1 MALFNILPED
11 FFKPLTSKYKTTY
24 IDCLLLIYEA
34 CQSELSFG
42 VEKEIILAKLE
53 YYFDE
58 QSPSEMVFDE
68 EDEIA
73 RDSRSKASAI
83 LRRLKDSGWF
93 EYERFSDYRD
103 KLNLQ
108 DYAITVIESF
118 NKIIKNEEMEYQSL
132 ISQIHATIMN
142 QEAYAK
148 PYEYIIKRVIENTEE
163 LMAGLKKLNS
173 SIRKSIEAITN
184 DKDANE
190 IVTDF
195 FVYHREIGSK
205 AYHRIKTSDNISN
218 FRTAILEG
226 LTKLL
231 NDQMIFERSVQGYME
246 IEQLADQ
253 FQAREKLRR
262 EILKTISAYRNF
274 DEIIAEIDYKHSR
287 YMSSAVARAKFLLT
301 NTNNAEGKISK
312 ILADLAKTFNDD
324 VNLNLND
331 ESDDALFQVFNI
343 FPQQFLDSDS
353 LYVMPISS
361 KMATPEVFSQTLG
374 LSQEERE
381 RRKQTLQEKNRNR
394 FSAKNINIFVKEL
407 LQERTSVLA
416 STLPLDTRRD
426 LIRIIFIQL
435 YGKDKKSVYHTSSTK
450 QTITR
455 SQFQFQDFLIERG
468 DNW

>member
-148 PYEYIIKRVIENTEE
+148 P
-163 LMAGLKKLNS
+163 
-173 SIRKSIEAITN
+173 
-184 DKDANE
+184 
-190 IVTDF
+190 
-195 FVYHREIGSK
+195 
-205 AYHRIKTSDNISN
+205 
-218 FRTAILEG
+218 
-226 LTKLL
+226 
-231 NDQMIFERSVQGYME
+231 
-246 IEQLADQ
+246 
-253 FQAREKLRR
+253 
-262 EILKTISAYRNF
+262 
-274 DEIIAEIDYKHSR
+274 
-287 YMSSAVARAKFLLT
+287 
-301 NTNNAEGKISK
+301 
-312 ILADLAKTFNDD
+312 
-324 VNLNLND
+324 
-331 ESDDALFQVFNI
+331 
-343 FPQQFLDSDS
+343 
-353 LYVMPISS
+353 
-361 KMATPEVFSQTLG
+361 
-374 LSQEERE
+374 
-381 RRKQTLQEKNRNR
+381 
-394 FSAKNINIFVKEL
+394 
-407 LQERTSVLA
+407 
-416 STLPLDTRRD
+416 
-426 LIRIIFIQL
+426 
-435 YGKDKKSVYHTSSTK
+435 
-450 QTITR
+450 
-455 SQFQFQDFLIERG
+455 
-468 DNW
+468 